1 MKSIGL
7 TGGIGSGKSTVSKIL
22 INHNIPVYDSDN
34 RAKFLMNSSFKLKE
48 MIVKSFGKDSYV
60 KNELNKSYISK
71 IVFNNELK
79 LKKINSLVHPFVYK
93 DFGDWKKSIF
103 SKYVIFESALIFETG
118 SYKLNEFNILVI
130 CDVEERI
137 KRVVNRD
144 NIKKEDVLIRVK
156 NQWNDKK
163 KIPLSDFIINNI
175 SLKETER
182 NAIKIV
188 EFLNKKY
195 Q

>member
-1 MKSIGL
+1 
-7 TGGIGSGKSTVSKIL
+7 
-22 INHNIPVYDSDN
+22 
-34 RAKFLMNSSFKLKE
+34 MNSSFKLKE
-48 MIVKSFGKDSYV
+48 MIVQSFGKDSYV

-182 NAIKIV
+182 NVIKIV

>member
-79 LKKINSLVHPFVYK
+79 LKKINSLVHPFVHK

-118 SYKLNEFNILVI
+118 SYKLNDFNILVI
-130 CDVEERI
+130 CDVGAYGMSLSSNYNVRPKAIEILI
-137 KRVVNRD
+137 KNS
-144 NIKKEDVLIRVK
+144 
-156 NQWNDKK
+156 
-163 KIPLSDFIINNI
+163 KINVINKRQK
-175 SLKETER
+175 LTD
-182 NAIKIV
+182 
-188 EFLNKKY
+188 LM
-195 Q
+195 